1 MAALQTTLPALRLV
15 SDLRLDGLRA
25 WGTLIPG
32 AEHPS
37 PATFVV
43 VDGKVTYRRLLEA
56 TGDWPAYAELA
67 RAL

>member
-1 MAALQTTLPALRLV
+1 MAALQTKVPAITLV
-15 SDLRLDGLRA
+15 SDPSLDGLRA

-43 VDGKVTYRRLLEA
+43 TDGKVTWRRLLEA
-56 TGDWPAYAELA
+56 TGDWPSYPELA
-67 RAL
+67 RTL

>member
-1 MAALQTTLPALRLV
+1 MAALQTKLPALTLV
-15 SDLRLDGLRA
+15 SDPELAGLRA
-25 WGTLIPG
+25 WGVLING

-43 VDGKVTYRRLLEA
+43 VDGKLTYRRLLEA
-56 TGDWPAYAELA
+56 SGDWPSYEELA